1 MNAKFLFFISL
12 NLIFSCLCK
21 LQNEEAYDLIL
32 TTRRITEDMGRSG
45 VIAFRTDSS
54 TTVDIF
60 DESDIEKQIFDS
72 KLILKDDPLSPD
84 VKCSL
89 WKPKRKRIYILCN
102 LQQEL
107 NPGEKRIKLKD
118 YILQYKDKKIK
129 IFSEDYLG
137 IVIMSTKSSPFL
149 YADEQIIDFNDGKD
163 VYELKFKI
171 KLFNE

>member
-1 MNAKFLFFISL
+1 MNKKFLLFISL

-21 LQNEEAYDLIL
+21 LENEEAYDLIL
-32 TTRRITEDMGRSG
+32 TTEREIEGMGWSG
-45 VIAFRTDSS
+45 VIAFRTNSS

-89 WKPKRKRIYILCN
+89 WKPKEKCIYILCN

-107 NPGEKRIKLKD
+107 KPGEIRLKLED
-118 YILQYKDKKIK
+118 YIIQYKDKKIK
-129 IFSEDYLG
+129 IFSEYFIK
-137 IVIMSTKSSPFL
+137 IVFMSTK
-149 YADEQIIDFNDGKD
+149 K
-163 VYELKFKI
+163 VYHFYMRINK
-171 KLFNE
+171 